1 MAQIQVLSQ
10 SVADK
15 IAAGEVAERPAA
27 VVKELVE
34 NAIDAGADDICVEIR
49 RGGIEYIGVTDNG
62 KGIAA
67 DELET
72 AFLRHAT
79 SKLRSVD
86 DLFRISTMGFRGE
99 ALASICAVSSV
110 EVVSRTEDA
119 EEGAYME
126 LEHGAP
132 SKKEEVACNRG
143 TSMVVKNLFAN
154 VPARMKFLRKDS
166 TEAGYVTDLM
176 GRIAMS
182 RPDIAFRYICDG
194 KEVFST
200 SGDGRLK
207 NAILNIYGIEF
218 AKSIYDVDYEEHGVH
233 VFGAAGKSET
243 ARGNRT
249 RQTLFVNGR
258 YIKNH
263 VIAKVVEEAYRN
275 VLMVGRFP
283 FFVLNIELSP
293 ELVDVNVHPAK
304 TEIKF
309 ANEQEIYSIVNRAVK
324 NAIYNA
330 GRINVP
336 TAQNESDSAAAAN
349 TENAENTARVDA
361 ENKERA
367 AAGSDP
373 RGMTGV
379 EDAYREKLKQSAGTS
394 RTDASLIMEYIDQIE
409 KEEGR
414 PRMISFNE
422 PREEGED
429 VLEIAKRIQAE
440 RGGEKVDV
448 FAENPQQQAGGENT
462 VATENG
468 GENSAAGAVGLTATA
483 AATAAENAASGA
495 AETADGIFG
504 DNGQVSAITDEKKEI
519 RVAGQVF
526 DTYVIAECGDEMY
539 LIDQHAAHER
549 RRFEMLKVNY
559 AKREISGQ
567 LLLAPI
573 VFDADPT
580 ERQTL
585 LDNAEQLKAL
595 GIGIENFGRN
605 ALLITETPII
615 ADDEVIKGMVTEL
628 AEILHDGRPSGL
640 LSFEERLLDTISCK
654 YAIKANK
661 RLSMFEMESLVKDV
675 EELEEKGITT
685 CPHGRPI
692 KVLFTKHELEKLFKR
707 IV

>member
-330 GRINVP
+330 GQIKAP
-336 TAQNESDSAAAAN
+336 TAQTESDSAAAAN

-379 EDAYREKLKQSAGTS
+379 EDAYREKLKQSAGTN

-422 PREEGED
+422 PRGEGED
-429 VLEIAKRIQAE
+429 ALEIAKRIQAE

-462 VATENG
+462 AATENG
-468 GENSAAGAVGLTATA
+468 GENSA
-483 AATAAENAASGA
+483 A

>member
-143 TSMVVKNLFAN
+143 TSMVVKNLFSN

-349 TENAENTARVDA
+349 TENTENTARVDA

-379 EDAYREKLKQSAGTS
+379 EDAYREKLKQSAGTN

-422 PREEGED
+422 PRGED
-429 VLEIAKRIQAE
+429 EDALEIAKRIQAE

-448 FAENPQQQAGGENT
+448 FAENPQQQAGENT
-462 VATENG
+462 AATENG
-468 GENSAAGAVGLTATA
+468 GGNIAAEDVGLTD
-483 AATAAENAASGA
+483 ATAAENAASAA

-549 RRFEMLKVNY
+549 RRFEMLKANY

>member
-330 GRINVP
+330 GQIKAP
-336 TAQNESDSAAAAN
+336 TAHTESDSAAADS
-349 TENAENTARVDA
+349 TENTENTARVDA

-373 RGMTGV
+373 RGMAGV

-422 PREEGED
+422 PRGED
-429 VLEIAKRIQAE
+429 EDALEIAKRIQAE

-448 FAENPQQQAGGENT
+448 FAENPQQQGGENT
-462 VATENG
+462 AAAENG
-468 GENSAAGAVGLTATA
+468 GGNIAAEDVGLTD
-483 AATAAENAASGA
+483 ATAAENAASGA
-495 AETADGIFG
+495 AETSDCISGADG
-504 DNGQVSAITDEKKEI
+504 QVFAITDEKKEI

>member
-336 TAQNESDSAAAAN
+336 TAQNESDSAAADS
-349 TENAENTARVDA
+349 TENTENTARVDA

-373 RGMTGV
+373 RGMAGV

-422 PREEGED
+422 PRGEGED
-429 VLEIAKRIQAE
+429 ALEIAKRIQAE

-448 FAENPQQQAGGENT
+448 FAENPQQQGGENT
-462 VATENG
+462 AAAENG
-468 GENSAAGAVGLTATA
+468 GGNIAAEDVGLTD
-483 AATAAENAASGA
+483 ATAAENAASGA
-495 AETADGIFG
+495 AETSDCISGADG
-504 DNGQVSAITDEKKEI
+504 QVFAITDEKKEI

-549 RRFEMLKVNY
+549 RRFEMLKANY

-692 KVLFTKHELEKLFKR
+692 KVLFTKRELEKLFKR

>member
-143 TSMVVKNLFAN
+143 TSMVVKNLFSN

-349 TENAENTARVDA
+349 TENTENTARVDA

-373 RGMTGV
+373 RGMAGV
-379 EDAYREKLKQSAGTS
+379 EDAYREKLKQSAGTN

-422 PREEGED
+422 PRGED
-429 VLEIAKRIQAE
+429 EDALEIAKRIQAE
-440 RGGEKVDV
+440 CGGEKVDV
-448 FAENPQQQAGGENT
+448 FAENPQQQAGENT
-462 VATENG
+462 AATENG
-468 GENSAAGAVGLTATA
+468 GGNIAAEDVGLTD
-483 AATAAENAASGA
+483 ATAAENAASAA

-549 RRFEMLKVNY
+549 RRFEMLKANY

>member
-330 GRINVP
+330 GQIKAP
-336 TAQNESDSAAAAN
+336 TAQTESDSAAAAN

-373 RGMTGV
+373 RGMAGV
-379 EDAYREKLKQSAGTS
+379 EDAYRERLKQSAGTS

-422 PREEGED
+422 PRGEGED
-429 VLEIAKRIQAE
+429 ALEIAKRIQAE

-448 FAENPQQQAGGENT
+448 FAENPQQQADGKDT
-462 VATENG
+462 AATENG
-468 GENSAAGAVGLTATA
+468 GGNIA
-483 AATAAENAASGA
+483 A

-692 KVLFTKHELEKLFKR
+692 KVLFTKRELEKLFKR

>member
-1 MAQIQVLSQ
+1 M
-10 SVADK
+10 
-15 IAAGEVAERPAA
+15 
-27 VVKELVE
+27 
-34 NAIDAGADDICVEIR
+34 
-49 RGGIEYIGVTDNG
+49 
-62 KGIAA
+62 
-67 DELET
+67 
-72 AFLRHAT
+72 
-79 SKLRSVD
+79 
-86 DLFRISTMGFRGE
+86 
-99 ALASICAVSSV
+99 
-110 EVVSRTEDA
+110 
-119 EEGAYME
+119 
-126 LEHGAP
+126 
-132 SKKEEVACNRG
+132 
-143 TSMVVKNLFAN
+143 
-154 VPARMKFLRKDS
+154 
-166 TEAGYVTDLM
+166 
-176 GRIAMS
+176 
-182 RPDIAFRYICDG
+182 
-194 KEVFST
+194 
-200 SGDGRLK
+200 
-207 NAILNIYGIEF
+207 
-218 AKSIYDVDYEEHGVH
+218 
-233 VFGAAGKSET
+233 
-243 ARGNRT
+243 
-249 RQTLFVNGR
+249 NGR

-349 TENAENTARVDA
+349 TENAENNAHLAA
-361 ENKERA
+361 ENKESA

-379 EDAYREKLKQSAGTS
+379 EDAYREKLKQSAGTN

-422 PREEGED
+422 PRGED
-429 VLEIAKRIQAE
+429 EDALEIAKRIQAE

-448 FAENPQQQAGGENT
+448 FAENPQQQAGGKDT
-462 VATENG
+462 AAAENG
-468 GENSAAGAVGLTATA
+468 GGNIAAEDVGLTD
-483 AATAAENAASGA
+483 ATAAENAASGA
-495 AETADGIFG
+495 AETLDCISGADG
-504 DNGQVSAITDEKKEI
+504 QVFAITDEKKEI

>member
-336 TAQNESDSAAAAN
+336 TAQTESDSAAAAN
-349 TENAENTARVDA
+349 TENAENTVRLAA
-361 ENKERA
+361 ENKESA

-379 EDAYREKLKQSAGTS
+379 EDAYREKLKQSAGTN

-422 PREEGED
+422 PRGEGED
-429 VLEIAKRIQAE
+429 ALEIAKRIQAE

-462 VATENG
+462 AATENG
-468 GENSAAGAVGLTATA
+468 GENSA
-483 AATAAENAASGA
+483 A

-692 KVLFTKHELEKLFKR
+692 KVLFTKRELEKLFKR

>member
-143 TSMVVKNLFAN
+143 TSMVVKNLFSN

-349 TENAENTARVDA
+349 TENTENTARVDA

-379 EDAYREKLKQSAGTS
+379 EDAYREKLKQSAGTN

-422 PREEGED
+422 PRGED
-429 VLEIAKRIQAE
+429 EDALEIAKRIQAE

-448 FAENPQQQAGGENT
+448 FAENPQQQAGSENT
-462 VATENG
+462 AATENG
-468 GENSAAGAVGLTATA
+468 GENSA
-483 AATAAENAASGA
+483 A

-549 RRFEMLKVNY
+549 RRFEMLKANY

>member
-1 MAQIQVLSQ
+1 
-10 SVADK
+10 
-15 IAAGEVAERPAA
+15 
-27 VVKELVE
+27 
-34 NAIDAGADDICVEIR
+34 
-49 RGGIEYIGVTDNG
+49 
-62 KGIAA
+62 
-67 DELET
+67 
-72 AFLRHAT
+72 
-79 SKLRSVD
+79 
-86 DLFRISTMGFRGE
+86 
-99 ALASICAVSSV
+99 
-110 EVVSRTEDA
+110 
-119 EEGAYME
+119 
-126 LEHGAP
+126 
-132 SKKEEVACNRG
+132 
-143 TSMVVKNLFAN
+143 
-154 VPARMKFLRKDS
+154 
-166 TEAGYVTDLM
+166 
-176 GRIAMS
+176 
-182 RPDIAFRYICDG
+182 
-194 KEVFST
+194 
-200 SGDGRLK
+200 
-207 NAILNIYGIEF
+207 
-218 AKSIYDVDYEEHGVH
+218 
-233 VFGAAGKSET
+233 
-243 ARGNRT
+243 
-249 RQTLFVNGR
+249 
-258 YIKNH
+258 
-263 VIAKVVEEAYRN
+263 
-275 VLMVGRFP
+275 
-283 FFVLNIELSP
+283 
-293 ELVDVNVHPAK
+293 
-304 TEIKF
+304 
-309 ANEQEIYSIVNRAVK
+309 
-324 NAIYNA
+324 
-330 GRINVP
+330 
-336 TAQNESDSAAAAN
+336 
-349 TENAENTARVDA
+349 
-361 ENKERA
+361 
-367 AAGSDP
+367 
-373 RGMTGV
+373 MTGV
-379 EDAYREKLKQSAGTS
+379 EDAYREKLKQSAGTN

-422 PREEGED
+422 PRGEGED
-429 VLEIAKRIQAE
+429 ALEIAKRIQAE

-462 VATENG
+462 AATENG
-468 GENSAAGAVGLTATA
+468 GENSA
-483 AATAAENAASGA
+483 A

-692 KVLFTKHELEKLFKR
+692 KVLFTKRELEKLFKR

>member
-126 LEHGAP
+126 LEHGVP

-330 GRINVP
+330 GRIKAP
-336 TAQNESDSAAAAN
+336 TAQTESDSAAADS
-349 TENAENTARVDA
+349 TEPTENTARVAA

-373 RGMTGV
+373 RGMAGV
-379 EDAYREKLKQSAGTS
+379 EDAYREKLKQSAGAS

-422 PREEGED
+422 PRGEAED
-429 VLEIAKRIQAE
+429 ALEIAKRIQAE

-448 FAENPQQQAGGENT
+448 FAENPQQQAGGENAA
-462 VATENG
+462 VTENG
-468 GENSAAGAVGLTATA
+468 GENIAAEDVGLTD
-483 AATAAENAASGA
+483 ATAAENAAAETSDGISGA
-495 AETADGIFG
+495 D
-504 DNGQVSAITDEKKEI
+504 GQVFAITDEKKEI

>member
-49 RGGIEYIGVTDNG
+49 HGGIEYIGVTDNG

-126 LEHGAP
+126 LEHGVP

-330 GRINVP
+330 GRIKAP
-336 TAQNESDSAAAAN
+336 TAQTESDSAAAAN
-349 TENAENTARVDA
+349 TENTAHLAA
-361 ENKERA
+361 ENKESV

-379 EDAYREKLKQSAGTS
+379 EDAYREKLKQSAGTN

-422 PREEGED
+422 PRGED
-429 VLEIAKRIQAE
+429 EDALEIAKKIQAE

-448 FAENPQQQAGGENT
+448 FAENPQQQGGENT
-462 VATENG
+462 AAAENG
-468 GENSAAGAVGLTATA
+468 GGNIAAEDAGLTD
-483 AATAAENAASGA
+483 ATAAENAASGA
-495 AETADGIFG
+495 AETSDCISGADG
-504 DNGQVSAITDEKKEI
+504 QVFAITDEKKEI

>member
-330 GRINVP
+330 GQIKAP
-336 TAQNESDSAAAAN
+336 TAQTESDSAAAAN

-373 RGMTGV
+373 RGMAGV
-379 EDAYREKLKQSAGTS
+379 EDAYREKLKQSAGTN

-422 PREEGED
+422 PRGEGED
-429 VLEIAKRIQAE
+429 ALEIAKRIQAE

-448 FAENPQQQAGGENT
+448 FAENPQQQAGGKDT
-462 VATENG
+462 AATENG
-468 GENSAAGAVGLTATA
+468 GGNIAAEDVGLTD
-483 AATAAENAASGA
+483 ATAAENAASGA
-495 AETADGIFG
+495 AETSDCISGADG
-504 DNGQVSAITDEKKEI
+504 QVFAITDEKKEI

-692 KVLFTKHELEKLFKR
+692 KVLFTKRELEKLFKR

>member
-336 TAQNESDSAAAAN
+336 TAQTESDSAAAAN
-349 TENAENTARVDA
+349 TENAENAARLAA
-361 ENKERA
+361 ENKESA

-373 RGMTGV
+373 RGMAGV

-422 PREEGED
+422 PRGEGED
-429 VLEIAKRIQAE
+429 ALEIAKRIQAE
-440 RGGEKVDV
+440 RGGE
-448 FAENPQQQAGGENT
+448 NT
-462 VATENG
+462 AAAENG
-468 GENSAAGAVGLTATA
+468 GENSSAEDVGLTD
-483 AATAAENAASGA
+483 ATAAENAASGA
-495 AETADGIFG
+495 AETSDCISGADG
-504 DNGQVSAITDEKKEI
+504 QVFAITDEKKEI

>member
-126 LEHGAP
+126 IEHGAP

-330 GRINVP
+330 GRIKAP
-336 TAQNESDSAAAAN
+336 TAQTESDSAAAAN
-349 TENAENTARVDA
+349 TENTAHLAA
-361 ENKERA
+361 ENKESA

-373 RGMTGV
+373 RNMAGV
-379 EDAYREKLKQSAGTS
+379 EDAYREKLKQSAGTN

-422 PREEGED
+422 PRGED
-429 VLEIAKRIQAE
+429 EDALEIAKKIQAE

-448 FAENPQQQAGGENT
+448 FAENPQQHDSGENT
-462 VATENG
+462 AAAENG
-468 GENSAAGAVGLTATA
+468 SGNTAAGDVGLTAA
-483 AATAAENAASGA
+483 AAAENAVSGA
-495 AETADGIFG
+495 AETADGISG
-504 DNGQVSAITDEKKEI
+504 ADGQVFAITDEKKEI

-615 ADDEVIKGMVTEL
+615 ANDEVIKGMVTEL

>member
-126 LEHGAP
+126 IEHGAP

-330 GRINVP
+330 GRIKAP
-336 TAQNESDSAAAAN
+336 TAQAESDSAAAAN
-349 TENAENTARVDA
+349 TENAENTARLA
-361 ENKERA
+361 TENMERA
-367 AAGSDP
+367 ASGSDP
-373 RGMTGV
+373 RGMTEV
-379 EDAYREKLKQSAGTS
+379 EDAYREKLKQSAGTN

-422 PREEGED
+422 PRGEAED
-429 VLEIAKRIQAE
+429 ALEIAKRIQAE
-440 RGGEKVDV
+440 HGGEKVDV
-448 FAENPQQQAGGENT
+448 FAESPQQQAGGENT
-462 VATENG
+462 AAAENG
-468 GENSAAGAVGLTATA
+468 GGNIAAEDVGLTD
-483 AATAAENAASGA
+483 ATAAENAAAETSDGISGA
-495 AETADGIFG
+495 D
-504 DNGQVSAITDEKKEI
+504 GQVFAITDEKKEI

-675 EELEEKGITT
+675 EDLEKKGITT

-692 KVLFTKHELEKLFKR
+692 KVLFTKRELEKLFKR

>member
-336 TAQNESDSAAAAN
+336 TAQTESDSAAAAN
-349 TENAENTARVDA
+349 TENAENTVRLAA
-361 ENKERA
+361 ENKESA

-379 EDAYREKLKQSAGTS
+379 EDAYREKLKQSAGTN

-422 PREEGED
+422 PRGEGED
-429 VLEIAKRIQAE
+429 ALEIAKRIQAE

-462 VATENG
+462 AATENG
-468 GENSAAGAVGLTATA
+468 GENSA
-483 AATAAENAASGA
+483 A

>member
-293 ELVDVNVHPAK
+293 ELIDVNVHPAK

-330 GRINVP
+330 GQIKAP
-336 TAQNESDSAAAAN
+336 TAQTESDSAAAAN
-349 TENAENTARVDA
+349 TENAENIVRVDA

-379 EDAYREKLKQSAGTS
+379 EDAYREKLKQSAGTN

-422 PREEGED
+422 PRGED
-429 VLEIAKRIQAE
+429 EDALEIAKRIQAE

-448 FAENPQQQAGGENT
+448 FAENPQQQGGENT
-462 VATENG
+462 AAAENG
-468 GENSAAGAVGLTATA
+468 GGNIAAEDVGLTD
-483 AATAAENAASGA
+483 ATAAENAASGA
-495 AETADGIFG
+495 AETSDCISGADG
-504 DNGQVSAITDEKKEI
+504 QVFAITDEKKEI

>member
-126 LEHGAP
+126 LEHGVP

-330 GRINVP
+330 GRIKAP
-336 TAQNESDSAAAAN
+336 TAQTESDSAAADS
-349 TENAENTARVDA
+349 TEPTENTARVAA

-373 RGMTGV
+373 RGMAGV
-379 EDAYREKLKQSAGTS
+379 EDAYREKLKQSAGAS

-422 PREEGED
+422 PRGEAED
-429 VLEIAKRIQAE
+429 ALEIAKRIQAE
-440 RGGEKVDV
+440 RVGEKVDV
-448 FAENPQQQAGGENT
+448 FAENPQQQAGGENAA
-462 VATENG
+462 VTENG
-468 GENSAAGAVGLTATA
+468 GENIAAEDGGLTD
-483 AATAAENAASGA
+483 ATAAENAAAETSDGISGA
-495 AETADGIFG
+495 D
-504 DNGQVSAITDEKKEI
+504 GQVFAITDEKKEI

>member
-336 TAQNESDSAAAAN
+336 TAQTESDSAAAAN
-349 TENAENTARVDA
+349 TENAENNARLAA
-361 ENKERA
+361 ENKESA

-373 RGMTGV
+373 RGMAGV
-379 EDAYREKLKQSAGTS
+379 EDAYREKLKQSAGTN

-422 PREEGED
+422 PRGED
-429 VLEIAKRIQAE
+429 EDALEIAKRIQAE

-448 FAENPQQQAGGENT
+448 FAENPQQQAGGKDT
-462 VATENG
+462 AATENG
-468 GENSAAGAVGLTATA
+468 GGNSAAEDVGLTD
-483 AATAAENAASGA
+483 ATAAENAVSGA

>member
-126 LEHGAP
+126 LEHGVP

-263 VIAKVVEEAYRN
+263 VIAKVIEEAYRN

-330 GRINVP
+330 GQIKAP
-336 TAQNESDSAAAAN
+336 TAHTESDSAAADS
-349 TENAENTARVDA
+349 TENTENTARVDA

-373 RGMTGV
+373 RGMAGV

-422 PREEGED
+422 PRGED
-429 VLEIAKRIQAE
+429 EDALEIAKRIQAE

-448 FAENPQQQAGGENT
+448 FAENPQQQGGENT
-462 VATENG
+462 AAAENG
-468 GENSAAGAVGLTATA
+468 GGNIAAEDVGLTD
-483 AATAAENAASGA
+483 ATAAENAASGA
-495 AETADGIFG
+495 AETSDCISGADG
-504 DNGQVSAITDEKKEI
+504 QVFAITDEKKEI

>member
-126 LEHGAP
+126 LEHGVP

-336 TAQNESDSAAAAN
+336 TAQTESDSAAAAN
-349 TENAENTARVDA
+349 TENAENTVRLAA
-361 ENKERA
+361 ENKESA
-367 AAGSDP
+367 AAGSNP

-422 PREEGED
+422 PRGED
-429 VLEIAKRIQAE
+429 EDALEIAKRIQAE

-448 FAENPQQQAGGENT
+448 FAENPQQQAGGEN
-462 VATENG
+462 
-468 GENSAAGAVGLTATA
+468 SAAGVIGLTATTA
-483 AATAAENAASGA
+483 VTAAENAVSGA

-549 RRFEMLKVNY
+549 RRFEMLKANY

>member
-126 LEHGAP
+126 IEHGAP

-194 KEVFST
+194 KEVLST

-233 VFGAAGKSET
+233 VFGAAGKC
-243 ARGNRT
+243 
-249 RQTLFVNGR
+249 L
-258 YIKNH
+258 
-263 VIAKVVEEAYRN
+263 
-275 VLMVGRFP
+275 
-283 FFVLNIELSP
+283 
-293 ELVDVNVHPAK
+293 
-304 TEIKF
+304 
-309 ANEQEIYSIVNRAVK
+309 
-324 NAIYNA
+324 
-330 GRINVP
+330 P
-336 TAQNESDSAAAAN
+336 TAH
-349 TENAENTARVDA
+349 
-361 ENKERA
+361 
-367 AAGSDP
+367 
-373 RGMTGV
+373 
-379 EDAYREKLKQSAGTS
+379 
-394 RTDASLIMEYIDQIE
+394 IC
-409 KEEGR
+409 
-414 PRMISFNE
+414 F
-422 PREEGED
+422 
-429 VLEIAKRIQAE
+429 
-440 RGGEKVDV
+440 
-448 FAENPQQQAGGENT
+448 
-462 VATENG
+462 
-468 GENSAAGAVGLTATA
+468 
-483 AATAAENAASGA
+483 
-495 AETADGIFG
+495 
-504 DNGQVSAITDEKKEI
+504 
-519 RVAGQVF
+519 
-526 DTYVIAECGDEMY
+526 
-539 LIDQHAAHER
+539 
-549 RRFEMLKVNY
+549 
-559 AKREISGQ
+559 
-567 LLLAPI
+567 
-573 VFDADPT
+573 
-580 ERQTL
+580 
-585 LDNAEQLKAL
+585 
-595 GIGIENFGRN
+595 
-605 ALLITETPII
+605 
-615 ADDEVIKGMVTEL
+615 
-628 AEILHDGRPSGL
+628 
-640 LSFEERLLDTISCK
+640 
-654 YAIKANK
+654 
-661 RLSMFEMESLVKDV
+661 
-675 EELEEKGITT
+675 
-685 CPHGRPI
+685 
-692 KVLFTKHELEKLFKR
+692 
-707 IV
+707 

>member
-143 TSMVVKNLFAN
+143 TSMVVKNLFSN

-349 TENAENTARVDA
+349 TENTENTARVDA
-361 ENKERA
+361 ENKESA

-379 EDAYREKLKQSAGTS
+379 EDAYREKLKQSAGTN

-422 PREEGED
+422 PRGED
-429 VLEIAKRIQAE
+429 EDALEIAKRIQAE

-448 FAENPQQQAGGENT
+448 FAENPQQQAGSENT
-462 VATENG
+462 AATENG
-468 GENSAAGAVGLTATA
+468 GENSA
-483 AATAAENAASGA
+483 A

-549 RRFEMLKVNY
+549 RRFEMLKANY

>member
-336 TAQNESDSAAAAN
+336 TAQNESDSAAADS
-349 TENAENTARVDA
+349 TENTENTARVAA

-373 RGMTGV
+373 RGMAGV

-422 PREEGED
+422 PRGEGED

-448 FAENPQQQAGGENT
+448 FAENPQQQAGGKDT
-462 VATENG
+462 AATENG
-468 GENSAAGAVGLTATA
+468 GENSA
-483 AATAAENAASGA
+483 A

-549 RRFEMLKVNY
+549 RRFEMLKANY

>member
-1 MAQIQVLSQ
+1 
-10 SVADK
+10 
-15 IAAGEVAERPAA
+15 
-27 VVKELVE
+27 
-34 NAIDAGADDICVEIR
+34 
-49 RGGIEYIGVTDNG
+49 
-62 KGIAA
+62 
-67 DELET
+67 
-72 AFLRHAT
+72 
-79 SKLRSVD
+79 
-86 DLFRISTMGFRGE
+86 MGFRGE

-126 LEHGAP
+126 LEHGVP

-143 TSMVVKNLFAN
+143 TSMIVKNLFAN

-330 GRINVP
+330 GQIKAP
-336 TAQNESDSAAAAN
+336 TAQTESDSAAAAN

-373 RGMTGV
+373 RGMAGV
-379 EDAYREKLKQSAGTS
+379 EDAYREKLKQSAGTN

-422 PREEGED
+422 PRGEGED
-429 VLEIAKRIQAE
+429 ALEIAKRIQAE

-448 FAENPQQQAGGENT
+448 FAENPQQQAGGKDT
-462 VATENG
+462 AATENG
-468 GENSAAGAVGLTATA
+468 GGNIAAEDVGLTD
-483 AATAAENAASGA
+483 ATAAENAASGA
-495 AETADGIFG
+495 AETSDCISGADG
-504 DNGQVSAITDEKKEI
+504 QVFAITDEKKEI

-692 KVLFTKHELEKLFKR
+692 KVLFTKRELEKLFKR

>member
-126 LEHGAP
+126 LEHGVP

-263 VIAKVVEEAYRN
+263 VIAKVIEEAYRN

-336 TAQNESDSAAAAN
+336 TAQTESDSAAADS
-349 TENAENTARVDA
+349 TENTENTARVDA

-373 RGMTGV
+373 RGMAGV
-379 EDAYREKLKQSAGTS
+379 EDAYREKLKQSAGTN

-422 PREEGED
+422 PRGED
-429 VLEIAKRIQAE
+429 EDALEIAKRIQAE

-448 FAENPQQQAGGENT
+448 FAENPQQQGDENT
-462 VATENG
+462 AATEHG
-468 GENSAAGAVGLTATA
+468 GENSAAEDVGLTD
-483 AATAAENAASGA
+483 ATAAENAVSAA

-504 DNGQVSAITDEKKEI
+504 DNGQVFAITDEKKEI

>member
-1 MAQIQVLSQ
+1 M
-10 SVADK
+10 
-15 IAAGEVAERPAA
+15 
-27 VVKELVE
+27 
-34 NAIDAGADDICVEIR
+34 
-49 RGGIEYIGVTDNG
+49 
-62 KGIAA
+62 
-67 DELET
+67 
-72 AFLRHAT
+72 
-79 SKLRSVD
+79 
-86 DLFRISTMGFRGE
+86 
-99 ALASICAVSSV
+99 
-110 EVVSRTEDA
+110 
-119 EEGAYME
+119 
-126 LEHGAP
+126 
-132 SKKEEVACNRG
+132 
-143 TSMVVKNLFAN
+143 
-154 VPARMKFLRKDS
+154 
-166 TEAGYVTDLM
+166 
-176 GRIAMS
+176 
-182 RPDIAFRYICDG
+182 
-194 KEVFST
+194 
-200 SGDGRLK
+200 
-207 NAILNIYGIEF
+207 
-218 AKSIYDVDYEEHGVH
+218 
-233 VFGAAGKSET
+233 FGAAGKSET

-293 ELVDVNVHPAK
+293 ELIDVNVHPAK

-330 GRINVP
+330 GQIKAP
-336 TAQNESDSAAAAN
+336 TAQTESDSAAAAN
-349 TENAENTARVDA
+349 TENAENIVRVDA

-379 EDAYREKLKQSAGTS
+379 EDAYREKLKQSAGTN

-422 PREEGED
+422 PRGED
-429 VLEIAKRIQAE
+429 EDALEIAKRIQAE

-448 FAENPQQQAGGENT
+448 FAENPQQQGGENT
-462 VATENG
+462 AAAENG
-468 GENSAAGAVGLTATA
+468 GGNIAAEDVGLTD
-483 AATAAENAASGA
+483 ATAAENAASGA
-495 AETADGIFG
+495 AETSDCISGADG
-504 DNGQVSAITDEKKEI
+504 QVFAITDEKKEI

>member
-330 GRINVP
+330 GQIKAP
-336 TAQNESDSAAAAN
+336 TAQTESDSAAAAN
-349 TENAENTARVDA
+349 TENAENTVRLAM
-361 ENKERA
+361 ENKESA
-367 AAGSDP
+367 AAGSAP

-379 EDAYREKLKQSAGTS
+379 EDAYREKLKQSAGTN

-422 PREEGED
+422 PRGED
-429 VLEIAKRIQAE
+429 EDALKIAKRIQAE

-448 FAENPQQQAGGENT
+448 FAENPQQQAGGKDT
-462 VATENG
+462 AAAENG
-468 GENSAAGAVGLTATA
+468 GGNIA
-483 AATAAENAASGA
+483 A

-549 RRFEMLKVNY
+549 RRFEMLKANY

-628 AEILHDGRPSGL
+628 AEILHDSRPSGL